1 MWLILVMKGGEE
13 AAKLAAE
20 LAARLLLEEEE
31 GKQGGK
37 KGTKKGKKGRQGEG
51 REHKEEAARKQAPVG
66 EQKDKVSHCSAA
78 YLIWAFDKICMTSSS
93 VAA

>member
-1 MWLILVMKGGEE
+1 MKVGEE
-13 AAKLAAE
+13 AAKKAAE

-37 KGTKKGKKGRQGEG
+37 KGTKKGKKSRQVEG
-51 REHKEEAARKQAPVG
+51 REHKEEAVRKQAPVD
-66 EQKDKVSHCSAA
+66 EQKDKVSHLGAV
-78 YLIWAFDKICMTSSS
+78 YLIWAFEKIGRTSSS